1 MLRVTFLCV
10 ALLGVAN
17 ARMLLTTDHLSQQ
30 KGDSNVR
37 FAAHPLLPSCSCCV
51 RMAYSS
57 YPSHTLLV
65 LLPLLL
71 PRLCALPTGLGA
83 GYAKVPG
90 CFVVDPPRA
99 LGEYRLLERGR
110 CREAQRDQRDEG
122 CGHALRRMRALLVVC
137 VRACVVECVQ
147 HDDAQMPRGT
157 TSAGKE
163 DGEGWC
169 CVFISEAP
177 LPSLSLPHPR
187 PTYPLPL
194 THDSP
199 LKSHARA
206 TRSASRPFPPS
217 NRR

>member
-1 MLRVTFLCV
+1 MIAGAETKPFPKTQHSPHSPRFSSAFPMLRVTFLCV

-110 CREAQRDQRDEG
+110 CREAQRDEDVDM
-122 CGHALRRMRALLVVC
+122 HALRRMRALVVC
-137 VRACVVECVQ
+137 VCACACGGV
-147 HDDAQMPRGT
+147 
-157 TSAGKE
+157 
-163 DGEGWC
+163 
-169 CVFISEAP
+169 
-177 LPSLSLPHPR
+177 
-187 PTYPLPL
+187 
-194 THDSP
+194 
-199 LKSHARA
+199 
-206 TRSASRPFPPS
+206 RSA
-217 NRR
+217 